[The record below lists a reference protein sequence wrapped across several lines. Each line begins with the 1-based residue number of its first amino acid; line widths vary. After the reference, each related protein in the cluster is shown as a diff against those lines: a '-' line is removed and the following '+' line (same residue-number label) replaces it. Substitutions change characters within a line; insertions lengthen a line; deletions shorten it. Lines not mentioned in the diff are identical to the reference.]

1 MTQLVKLSLSKAI
14 LIILI
19 ATLVGCSSLNNAQR
33 GGVIGVGA
41 GAAAGAVA
49 GALLGDTAKG
59 AIIGA
64 VVGGAAGAIIGSQM
78 DRQARQLEQE
88 LEGANVER
96 VGEAIA
102 IKFDSGLLFG
112 FDSAELSDDARSN
125 LQILANS
132 LKTYDNTDVLIIG
145 HTDGIGSA
153 TYNMGLSERRALSA
167 KRQLQSLG
175 IPADRILTEGRGL
188 TEPIADNAT
197 DEGRLLNRR
206 VEVLILASDEF
217 KLEAA
222 GN

>member
-1 MTQLVKLSLSKAI
+1 MTNILNIPFSKVI
-14 LIILI
+14 LIILV
-19 ATLVGCSSLNNAQR
+19 AALVGCSSLNNAQR
-33 GGVIGVGA
+33 GGLIGVGA

-88 LEGANVER
+88 LEGATIER

-102 IKFDSGLLFG
+102 IRFDSGLLFG
-112 FDSAELSDDARSN
+112 FDSAELSADARAN
-125 LQILANS
+125 LDILANS
-132 LKTYDNTDVLIIG
+132 IKTYDNTDVLIIG

-153 TYNMGLSERRALSA
+153 TYNMGLSERRARSA
-167 KRQLQSLG
+167 STYLASKG
-175 IPADRILTEGRGL
+175 IPSDRILTEGRGL

-206 VEVLILASDEF
+206 VEVLILASEEF
-217 KLEAA
+217 RLEAA

>member
-1 MTQLVKLSLSKAI
+1 MTNILNIPFSKVI
-14 LIILI
+14 LIILV
-19 ATLVGCSSLNNAQR
+19 AALVGCSSLNNAQR
-33 GGVIGVGA
+33 GGLIGVGA

-88 LEGANVER
+88 LEGATIDR

-102 IKFDSGLLFG
+102 IRFDSGLLFG
-112 FDSAELSDDARSN
+112 FDSAELSADARAN
-125 LQILANS
+125 LDILANS

-153 TYNMGLSERRALSA
+153 TYNMGLSERRARSA
-167 KRQLQSLG
+167 STYLASKG
-175 IPADRILTEGRGL
+175 IPSDRILTEGRGL
-188 TEPIADNAT
+188 TEPIAENDT

-206 VEVLILASDEF
+206 VEVLILASEEF
-217 KLEAA
+217 RLEAA

>member
-1 MTQLVKLSLSKAI
+1 MSYLVKKSFPKAI

-88 LEGANVER
+88 LEGANIER

-175 IPADRILTEGRGL
+175 VPADRILTEGRGL

-206 VEVLILASDEF
+206 VEVLILASEEF